1 MERKFK
7 PGDRVRIKSLGIYYP
22 CAEQGLFVTNTAT
35 VRGYSDPAE
44 YLEAHVF
51 VRPDG
56 GLLDWGIPW
65 SFEECELELCA
76 VCPEDAV

>member
-22 CAEQGLFVTNTAT
+22 CTEQGLFVNNTAT
-35 VRGYSDPAE
+35 VHGYSDPE
-44 YLEAHVF
+44 YGEALVI
-51 VRPDG
+51 VRTDG
-56 GLLDWGIPW
+56 DLLDWAAPW

-76 VCPEDAV
+76 VCPEDAA